1 MAKGKNSPGVS
12 GFLGLMRTIA
22 DQAQDRSLVL
32 DFGEIQQDA
41 SLLCHTYPVPIPKE
55 GYLILRHLTYPDSEQ
70 AATSVSEG
78 HSHTVSLVR
87 GKDQHLKPGDS
98 VLVGWVGNDP
108 VVLGV
113 LSDAEELF

>member
-1 MAKGKNSPGVS
+1 M
-12 GFLGLMRTIA
+12 
-22 DQAQDRSLVL
+22 
-32 DFGEIQQDA
+32 
-41 SLLCHTYPVPIPKE
+41 PIPKA

-87 GKDQHLKPGDS
+87 GKDQHLKPGTACWWA
-98 VLVGWVGNDP
+98 GGNDP